1 MTRANQQQDVRA
13 AAASAAQLVQKLTC
27 EGCAHLRA
35 LRPMCMG
42 ETSPHYRQPR
52 ESFHTQCG
60 AYVPRG
66 AKQAVKTEPQP
77 ASRAQIAGEVAR
89 RKHNRWRRAEA

>member
-1 MTRANQQQDVRA
+1 MTRRNETHDVKA
-13 AAASAAQLVQKLTC
+13 AAAQAAQLVQNLTC
-27 EGCAHLRA
+27 ENCAHLRA

-42 ETSPHYRQPR
+42 ESSPHYRTPR
-52 ESFHTQCG
+52 ESFHTQCN

-66 AKQAVKTEPQP
+66 AKQAVKAEPLP